1 MATTRQRNA
10 LLSFAIM
17 DRLSQ
22 PLLTRT
28 PEDFRAACDAAR
40 AAAGPGSRIGLVPT
54 MGALHEGHL
63 SLVRRA
69 REGTAMVAVTI
80 FVNPT
85 QFGPSEDL
93 DRYPRDLEGDIAKLA
108 GAGAGLVFAP
118 EPAAMYPEGEETR
131 VRVGKL
137 ADALCGP
144 LRPGHFEGVLTV
156 VAKLFALAGPAIGV
170 FGRKDFQQLT
180 LLRRMARDLFFPV
193 EVVGVPIAREVD
205 GLALSSRNAYL
216 SPDERVRARALSR
229 GLAAAWKAHAE
240 GERRVGVLRGVV
252 QAEVAAITPRIDYV
266 MAADPTNLAT
276 RADGAALATGDE
288 RLLLAIAAH
297 VGTTRLLDN
306 VVLGEDPSPL
316 APTPR

>member
-1 MATTRQRNA
+1 
-10 LLSFAIM
+10 M
-17 DRLSQ
+17 DPTGQ

-40 AAAGPGSRIGLVPT
+40 AQAGPGSRIGLVPT

-63 SLVRRA
+63 NLVRIA
-69 REGTAMVAVTI
+69 RERAPLVAVSI

-85 QFGPSEDL
+85 QFGPNEDL

-108 GAGAGLVFAP
+108 TAGAGLIFAP
-118 EPAAMYPEGEETR
+118 DAEAMYPEGEETR

-180 LLRRMARDLFFPV
+180 VLRRMARDLFFPI
-193 EVVGVPIAREVD
+193 EVVGAPIVREPD
-205 GLALSSRNAYL
+205 GVAMSSRNAYL
-216 SPDERVRARALSR
+216 SPEERVRARALSR
-229 GLAAAWKAHAE
+229 GLAAAWTAHAA
-240 GERRVGVLRGVV
+240 GERRIGVLRGKV
-252 QAEVAAITPRIDYV
+252 QAEVAAITERIDYV
-266 MAADPTNLAT
+266 TAADPATLAT
-276 RADGAALATGDE
+276 RADESALLAGDE

-306 VVLGEDPSPL
+306 VVLGEDPSPVV
-316 APTPR
+316 APIDR